1 MAVVETLPDVP
12 QQSSLTCLLSDCLDR
27 LQEDGM
33 PYVLSY
39 HEPDEL
45 QSNSAQDDLN
55 PSDESRE
62 LGEDWGPEEHGDEEE
77 QSPSFCSSDP
87 TDRSA
92 ELSVR
97 SNFNLFTRPTA

>member
-1 MAVVETLPDVP
+1 
-12 QQSSLTCLLSDCLDR
+12 
-27 LQEDGM
+27 M

-77 QSPSFCSSDP
+77 QSRSFCSSDP

-97 SNFNLFTRPTA
+97 SNLNLFTRPTA